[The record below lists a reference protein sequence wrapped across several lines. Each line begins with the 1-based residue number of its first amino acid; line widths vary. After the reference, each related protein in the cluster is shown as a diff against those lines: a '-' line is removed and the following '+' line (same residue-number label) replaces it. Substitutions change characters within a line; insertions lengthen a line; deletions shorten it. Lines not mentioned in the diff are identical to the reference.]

1 MGSPRVRQWLFDRLP
16 LAAIVAFLSSKEVP
30 RHRHSFWYYFGG
42 MTLFF
47 FCVQIITGILL
58 SFYYQPAPEH
68 AYESIRTIVNDTPH
82 GWLVRS
88 LHAWSAHLMVGML
101 LIHMFSVFLMKAYRR
116 PRELMWLSGVALLLL
131 VLGFGFT
138 GYLLPWDTKGYFA
151 TLIGTEVPKS
161 IPLLGRWGV
170 SLVKGAEYVG
180 EETLTRM
187 YSLHVIILHLTG
199 LLVVSFH
206 LLVNQFSG
214 VSAPIGTVTNK
225 SPIPFFPDFAYRDLI
240 AWLLGFAALL
250 VLATLIPRELGDKA
264 DPMASAPPG
273 MKPEWYFLPL
283 YQTLRMVP
291 ATVFSID
298 GELLVNAAVGILIAL
313 WALVPFMDRRSAKGL
328 RSPLFTGIGVLIIV
342 YIVGT
347 ILAGYFLP

>member
-1 MGSPRVRQWLFDRLP
+1 
-16 LAAIVAFLSSKEVP
+16 VAFLSSKEVP

-42 MTLFF
+42 LTLFF

-101 LIHMFSVFLMKAYRR
+101 LIHMFSVFLMKAYRK

-161 IPLLGRWGV
+161 VPLLGRWGV
-170 SLVKGAEYVG
+170 GIVKGAEYVG

-187 YSLHVIILHLTG
+187 YSLHVIILPLTG
-199 LLVVSFH
+199 LLVVAFH

-214 VSAPIGTVTNK
+214 VSVPIGAVAKK
-225 SPIPFFPDFAYRDLI
+225 SPIPFFPDFTYRDLI
-240 AWLLGFAALL
+240 AWLLGFAVLL

-313 WALVPFMDRRSAKGL
+313 WALVPFIDRRSARGM
-328 RSPLFTGIGVLIIV
+328 RSPLFTAIGVLIII
-342 YIVGT
+342 YIAGT
-347 ILAGYFLP
+347 MLAGYFT